1 MASRV
6 LAAPSENPSH
16 DALTVVPET
25 VSEERFS
32 EAGNWHGL
40 PSGGGEALQRALQ
53 AAWRLARVAS
63 FPILIEGESG
73 TGKTLLARRIHES
86 SPRRPG
92 PFTHVVLSAL
102 DDTLASSELFGHARG
117 AYTDAKTAR
126 AGCFVSA
133 HGGTLFLDE
142 VGKASTLLQRR
153 LLHSIETGEVKPLG
167 ADRTITVDVRIIAA
181 SNVTLSELVEDE
193 LFLSDLYAR
202 LEPGRVVLPP
212 LRDRRSDIPR
222 LVEYYVR
229 REAAAHGYA
238 QEAPSIDESLLDRLR
253 DASWPFNLRQLHG
266 VIRRLLV
273 EADGAPVLRL
283 SHCPG
288 ELDYLWRPS
297 KTADGGLG
305 AIRDALRLEGNN
317 VTRAA
322 ARLGIDRTT
331 LYRRLRRLDGGQSPG
346 AVRGTATGLPRSAT
360 G

>member
-1 MASRV
+1 MPEDGATV
-6 LAAPSENPSH
+6 PS
-16 DALTVVPET
+16 D
-25 VSEERFS
+25 
-32 EAGNWHGL
+32 WHGF
-40 PSGGGEALQRALQ
+40 PAGDSEVLQRALQ
-53 AAWRLARVAS
+53 AAKRLARIAN
-63 FPILIEGESG
+63 FPILIEGETG
-73 TGKTLLARRIHES
+73 TGKTLLARRIHEN
-86 SPRRPG
+86 SPRQGG

-126 AGCFVSA
+126 AGCFLSA

-167 ADRTITVDVRIIAA
+167 ADRTVVVDVRIIAA
-181 SNVTLSELVEDE
+181 SNVTLAELVQDD

-202 LEPGRVVLPP
+202 LEPGRIVLPP
-212 LRDRRSDIPR
+212 LRERRADIPV
-222 LVEYYVR
+222 LVQYYVR

-238 QEAPSIDESLLDRLR
+238 KAAPSIDESLLDRLR

-283 SHCPG
+283 THCPR
-288 ELDYLWRPS
+288 ELDYLWRQS
-297 KTADGGLG
+297 NAENGDLG
-305 AIRDALRLEGNN
+305 AIHAALRLEGNN

-322 ARLGIDRTT
+322 ARLGVDRTT
-331 LYRRLRRLDGGQSPG
+331 LYRRLRRLNRGQSSD
-346 AVRGTATGLPRSAT
+346 VDRGTATDPPRGAT
-360 G
+360 RCADAAARPAG